1 MADMNRTTKGA
12 LLGAGVGLL
21 TGNGVNGVLKGAA
34 VGAGVGAVTEKGRDG
49 KNARKGAKVGAAVGA
64 VTGVLTGNGLEGAIK
79 GAVIGGTG
87 GAILGKMM
95 MKKFALLA
103 GLFVFAPMTWAQD
116 YNIKN
121 GLPSETYIT
130 CAEANE
136 MAKTDSAQVAEIVA
150 VMGNASVASRDLK
163 IEQSPELSAKVVEK
177 LNQVCAKDPQMLLIT
192 AIDDTMRAIGKK

>member
-1 MADMNRTTKGA
+1 
-12 LLGAGVGLL
+12 
-21 TGNGVNGVLKGAA
+21 
-34 VGAGVGAVTEKGRDG
+34 
-49 KNARKGAKVGAAVGA
+49 
-64 VTGVLTGNGLEGAIK
+64 
-79 GAVIGGTG
+79 
-87 GAILGKMM
+87 

-177 LNQVCAKDPQMLLIT
+177 LNQVCASLFRILCKYLFSEVAVQAVTELDNKAAHCHTPVPQWHRPFL
-192 AIDDTMRAIGKK
+192 

>member
-1 MADMNRTTKGA
+1 MS
-12 LLGAGVGLL
+12 V
-21 TGNGVNGVLKGAA
+21 A
-34 VGAGVGAVTEKGRDG
+34 VM
-49 KNARKGAKVGAAVGA
+49 
-64 VTGVLTGNGLEGAIK
+64 
-79 GAVIGGTG
+79 IG
-87 GAILGKMM
+87 MM

>member
-1 MADMNRTTKGA
+1 
-12 LLGAGVGLL
+12 
-21 TGNGVNGVLKGAA
+21 
-34 VGAGVGAVTEKGRDG
+34 
-49 KNARKGAKVGAAVGA
+49 
-64 VTGVLTGNGLEGAIK
+64 
-79 GAVIGGTG
+79 
-87 GAILGKMM
+87 

-177 LNQVCAKDPQMLLIT
+177 LNQVCAKDGNDSNLLIVFYVQ
-192 AIDDTMRAIGKK
+192 IMPDDFVMQLHRF

>member
-1 MADMNRTTKGA
+1 
-12 LLGAGVGLL
+12 
-21 TGNGVNGVLKGAA
+21 
-34 VGAGVGAVTEKGRDG
+34 
-49 KNARKGAKVGAAVGA
+49 
-64 VTGVLTGNGLEGAIK
+64 
-79 GAVIGGTG
+79 
-87 GAILGKMM
+87 MM

-163 IEQSPELSAKVVEK
+163 IEQSPELS
-177 LNQVCAKDPQMLLIT
+177 QVCAKDPQMLLIT

>member
-1 MADMNRTTKGA
+1 
-12 LLGAGVGLL
+12 
-21 TGNGVNGVLKGAA
+21 
-34 VGAGVGAVTEKGRDG
+34 
-49 KNARKGAKVGAAVGA
+49 
-64 VTGVLTGNGLEGAIK
+64 
-79 GAVIGGTG
+79 
-87 GAILGKMM
+87 MM

-192 AIDDTMRAIGKK
+192 AIDDTMRAIGKNNISYVTASMNSTRFLANGRDQNLYFRPTIIAVSL

>member
-1 MADMNRTTKGA
+1 
-12 LLGAGVGLL
+12 
-21 TGNGVNGVLKGAA
+21 
-34 VGAGVGAVTEKGRDG
+34 
-49 KNARKGAKVGAAVGA
+49 
-64 VTGVLTGNGLEGAIK
+64 
-79 GAVIGGTG
+79 GGT
-87 GAILGKMM
+87 ADRNRSHWSTSK
-95 MKKFALLA
+95 
-103 GLFVFAPMTWAQD
+103 T
-116 YNIKN
+116 
-121 GLPSETYIT
+121 PSYTKSVSWQHHP

>member
-1 MADMNRTTKGA
+1 
-12 LLGAGVGLL
+12 
-21 TGNGVNGVLKGAA
+21 
-34 VGAGVGAVTEKGRDG
+34 
-49 KNARKGAKVGAAVGA
+49 
-64 VTGVLTGNGLEGAIK
+64 
-79 GAVIGGTG
+79 
-87 GAILGKMM
+87 

-163 IEQSPELSAKVVEK
+163 IDQQHLRVFSANLIQFFYHFGAQFRRL
-177 LNQVCAKDPQMLLIT
+177 LNF
-192 AIDDTMRAIGKK
+192 

>member
-1 MADMNRTTKGA
+1 
-12 LLGAGVGLL
+12 
-21 TGNGVNGVLKGAA
+21 
-34 VGAGVGAVTEKGRDG
+34 
-49 KNARKGAKVGAAVGA
+49 
-64 VTGVLTGNGLEGAIK
+64 
-79 GAVIGGTG
+79 
-87 GAILGKMM
+87 

-150 VMGNASVASRDLK
+150 VMGNASVDLK

>member
-1 MADMNRTTKGA
+1 
-12 LLGAGVGLL
+12 
-21 TGNGVNGVLKGAA
+21 
-34 VGAGVGAVTEKGRDG
+34 
-49 KNARKGAKVGAAVGA
+49 
-64 VTGVLTGNGLEGAIK
+64 
-79 GAVIGGTG
+79 
-87 GAILGKMM
+87 

-130 CAEANE
+130 CE

>member
-1 MADMNRTTKGA
+1 
-12 LLGAGVGLL
+12 
-21 TGNGVNGVLKGAA
+21 
-34 VGAGVGAVTEKGRDG
+34 
-49 KNARKGAKVGAAVGA
+49 
-64 VTGVLTGNGLEGAIK
+64 
-79 GAVIGGTG
+79 
-87 GAILGKMM
+87 

-163 IEQSPELSAKVVEK
+163 IEQSPELSAK
-177 LNQVCAKDPQMLLIT
+177 DPQMLLIT